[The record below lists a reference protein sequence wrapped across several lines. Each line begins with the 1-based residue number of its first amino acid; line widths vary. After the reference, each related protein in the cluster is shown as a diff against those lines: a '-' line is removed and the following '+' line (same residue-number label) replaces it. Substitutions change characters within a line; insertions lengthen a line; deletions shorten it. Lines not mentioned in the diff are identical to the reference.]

1 MANGDWKKKCAEL
14 EEIKE
19 RCQAAFEL
27 IPIWA
32 LERGQNWMPS
42 DEALTLLKR
51 AKDAIRDYNEAHHNG
66 R

>member
-1 MANGDWKKKCAEL
+1 MSNGDWKKKCAEL
-14 EEIKE
+14 EEIRE

-32 LERGQNWMPS
+32 LEREETWMPS
-42 DEALTLLKR
+42 QEAITILKR

-66 R
+66 H